1 MGLGNNFI
9 IFQLVLWLLFIFVWC
24 LFPNFLIS
32 EWQKKLW
39 LHDIFILSLLELAWT
54 GLDLI
59 KLISCLLWSL
69 CLGKLCT
76 RCAGTP
82 GGHCPWTWNHLMR
95 HQQSNYIHSCF
106 DDAPWAIVI
115 RESVVEKHLNL
126 LTLSVWFYI
135 LRCSYL
141 IFCLEE
147 LAVSKQLYILSLLT
161 ILSKYAQ
168 NFNKV
173 KRLLKPFFVFSV
185 SVT

>member
-1 MGLGNNFI
+1 MATIYFCLM
-9 IFQLVLWLLFIFVWC
+9 FV
-24 LFPNFLIS
+24 S
-32 EWQKKLW
+32 KLPHFW
-39 LHDIFILSLLELAWT
+39 MTEKVVITWYFYIKSFRTSLDWF
-54 GLDLI
+54 DLI